1 MDKRR
6 FMNTIQETFS
16 DNLKAIRKEKGLS
29 QNDVAEKSGMIA
41 STYNRIENMKV
52 SPSIDTIERI
62 AKAMDTPFVELFLS
76 REIKDRSL
84 LDKLEVINSLSD
96 YNRNVVEIMLNTI
109 IEKDKL
115 EKTKEFKIQ
124 KRLEELNKV
133 KDIN

>member
-1 MDKRR
+1 
-6 FMNTIQETFS
+6 
-16 DNLKAIRKEKGLS
+16 
-29 QNDVAEKSGMIA
+29 
-41 STYNRIENMKV
+41 MKV

-62 AKAMDTPFVELFLS
+62 AKAMDASFVELFLS

-133 KDIN
+133 KNE

>member
-1 MDKRR
+1 
-6 FMNTIQETFS
+6 MNMIQETFS

-84 LDKLEVINSLSD
+84 LDKLEVINNLSD

-133 KDIN
+133 KNE

>member
-1 MDKRR
+1 
-6 FMNTIQETFS
+6 MNTIQETFS

>member
-1 MDKRR
+1 
-6 FMNTIQETFS
+6 MNTIQETFS
-16 DNLKAIRKEKGLS
+16 DNLKVIRKEKGLS

-84 LDKLEVINSLSD
+84 LDKLDVINSLSD
-96 YNRNVVEIMLNTI
+96 YNRNIVEIMLNTI

-115 EKTKEFKIQ
+115 EKAKEFKIQ

-133 KDIN
+133 KNE

>member
-1 MDKRR
+1 MDKTR

-52 SPSIDTIERI
+52 SPSVDTIERI
-62 AKAMDTPFVELFLS
+62 AKAMNIPFVELFLS

-115 EKTKEFKIQ
+115 EKAKEFKIQ
-124 KRLEELNKV
+124 KRLEELEKV
-133 KDIN
+133 REK